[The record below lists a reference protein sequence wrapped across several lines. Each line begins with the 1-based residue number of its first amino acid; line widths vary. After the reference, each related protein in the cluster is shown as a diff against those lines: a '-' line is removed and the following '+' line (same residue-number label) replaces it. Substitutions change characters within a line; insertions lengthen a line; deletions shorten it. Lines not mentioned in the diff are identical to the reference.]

1 MWRKITG
8 MPRNPRQS
16 SREYGEQDDY
26 GVDLARLRF
35 NLKLSPAERLL
46 RTRRAVESLLTLR
59 AAFESAR
66 SARPR

>member
-1 MWRKITG
+1 
-8 MPRNPRQS
+8 MPKNPRRGR
-16 SREYGEQDDY
+16 REYGEQNEF
-26 GVDLARLRF
+26 GVDIERLRF
-35 NLKLSPAERLL
+35 NLALTPAERLA